1 MWEIL
6 EAIENS
12 GFATFVRETPS
23 VLGYSTV
30 LAFHTFGMAFLVGL
44 SGVIALRVLGVVRVL
59 PLAPLEAFI
68 PLIIAGFWLNAATG
82 VVLTTLAARSL
93 MANPDFYIKLIAIVA
108 AIVCLRRMKKYA
120 FSGAVAGDGASAQ
133 NPGKLWA
140 GAMLTCW
147 AVAILAGRLT
157 AYTDSVRRESAVAVV
172 IAVVALIA
180 ARVVFLRV
188 ARSSGAGR
196 TTGTAPAPH
205 PRVTPST
212 NF

>member
-23 VLGYSTV
+23 VLGYSTI
-30 LAFHTFGMAFLVGL
+30 LALHTFGMAFLVGL
-44 SGVIALRVLGVVRVL
+44 SGVIALRVLGVVRGL
-59 PLAPLEAFI
+59 PLAPLEAFF
-68 PLIIAGFWLNAATG
+68 PLIIAGFWVNAATG

-93 MANPDFYIKLIAIVA
+93 AANPDFYVKLIAIVA
-108 AIVCLRRMKKYA
+108 AIVCLRRLKQSA
-120 FSGAVAGDGASAQ
+120 FSDAAAGDRSSAR
-133 NPGKLWA
+133 NPGKPWA
-140 GAMLTCW
+140 GAMLACW

-157 AYTDSVRRESAVAVV
+157 AYTDSVRTQSAVAVV
-172 IAVVALIA
+172 IAVVVLIA
-180 ARVVFLRV
+180 VRVVVLRV

-196 TTGTAPAPH
+196 TTGPEPAPH
-205 PRVTPST
+205 SRVTPST